1 VTGHCVG
8 VLSHLLMDKPVGVG
22 LSEICHLTLV
32 LMFFFNFCTIFRGFD
47 SFGKFV
53 KAKMNILRN
62 ELAKVQAHNLR
73 IERKEKLEQKESER
87 ILDKVSLQGFTMC
100 PLADEK
106 N

>member
-1 VTGHCVG
+1 
-8 VLSHLLMDKPVGVG
+8 
-22 LSEICHLTLV
+22 
-32 LMFFFNFCTIFRGFD
+32 
-47 SFGKFV
+47 
-53 KAKMNILRN
+53 MNILRN

-87 ILDKVSLQGFTMC
+87 ILNKVSLQGFTMW